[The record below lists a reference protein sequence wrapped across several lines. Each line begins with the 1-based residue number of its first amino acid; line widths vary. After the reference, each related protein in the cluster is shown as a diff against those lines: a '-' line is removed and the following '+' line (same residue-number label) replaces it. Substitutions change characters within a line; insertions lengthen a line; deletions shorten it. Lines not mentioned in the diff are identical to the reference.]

1 MLEERDFESGEC
13 AIRHMTFIPTPHD
26 REGRRQT
33 SGRVLVR
40 WWRNV
45 TVAGAYAGVIFYM
58 HISAGA
64 GLRGKF

>member
-1 MLEERDFESGEC
+1 MLEERDFESGER
-13 AIRHMTFIPTPHD
+13 AFHHITLIPTPEYLAK
-26 REGRRQT
+26 EGRHQT

-58 HISAGA
+58 HI
-64 GLRGKF
+64 RGGGFER